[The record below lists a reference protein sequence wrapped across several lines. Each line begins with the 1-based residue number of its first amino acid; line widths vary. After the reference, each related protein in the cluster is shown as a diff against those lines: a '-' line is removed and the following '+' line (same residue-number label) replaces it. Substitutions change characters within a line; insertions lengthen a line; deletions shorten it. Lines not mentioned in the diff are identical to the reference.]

1 MSTFIILLAMAIWGV
16 VHSFLASHLAKDLF
30 RLRVGNTDFYRLAYN
45 AFSVISFLPILYLM
59 ATLPNGHLYQISPP
73 WSYLMLGGQAL
84 SAALLLITFLQ
95 TDALAFVGLR
105 QLFEVEKTQGLVTGG
120 FYRMVRH
127 PLYTFSLLFLWLTP
141 TVSQN
146 LLTLYI
152 GITLYF
158 VIGAYFEERKLLR
171 DFGEAYAEYKRRTP
185 MLIPGVV
192 FGRGQSGRGNAI

>member
-1 MSTFIILLAMAIWGV
+1 MSTFILLLALAVWGV

-30 RLRVGNTDFYRLAYN
+30 RLRVGNTDLYRLAYN
-45 AFSVISFLPILYLM
+45 AFSIISFLPILYLT

-105 QLFEVEKTQGLVTGG
+105 QLFEVEKTQGLVTSG